1 MSTNLIFFSRFT
13 IAYLIFAENSIIMNQ
28 NIIKLIILN
37 QILLKI
43 KCYI

>member
-37 QILLKI
+37 QNLLKI

>member
-13 IAYLIFAENSIIMNQ
+13 IAYLMFAENSIIMER
-28 NIIKLIILN
+28 NIVKLIIMN
-37 QILLKI
+37 QKLLKI